1 MISAIKVLKT
11 VTALGTDVS
20 VGSDGIVNI
29 ASVETVDAYNLRGV
43 SVTVPQTE
51 QSGVITITPT
61 TVQNLT
67 VYTFYVNAFSMTTG
81 LPKVVNVSFNSGS
94 GATATS
100 ICNQARAI
108 INADADLSVI
118 ASGTSTIV
126 LTAKATQPFFVAGGA
141 TNNIDSYSNAG
152 ATTIYSGTASNQDT
166 IIYLSAANS
175 TVGRAVRGSVAYL
188 QNKYAYSA
196 NGNALTQ
203 SELALLTSGFFYTE
217 VVISYITTT
226 PSGSGAFKGEI
237 STLEAVVLVRANS
250 DGSSTSFTTTN
261 YADLLGSYGTITGLQ
276 AGYRVSAIPY
286 TAASVTA
293 GISGTIMTVTVGS
306 GLFAGLGL
314 SGASVSPNTQIV
326 SQLTGTTGG
335 AGTYLLNVP
344 STVATGST
352 ITSGTVTISSNLATF
367 TGATTIGM
375 GILAGDF
382 MVADPSGTPSSGYI
396 LALSAGASAGAYSN
410 TRVFATNADEAS
422 VAYNIFKWRPL
433 PL

>member
-1 MISAIKVLKT
+1 MISAIKVLNS

-51 QSGVITITPT
+51 QSGVVTITPT
-61 TVQNLT
+61 AANLA
-67 VYTFYVNAFSMTTG
+67 VYNFYINAFSLSTG
-81 LPKVVNVSFNSGS
+81 LPKVLNVTFTSAAT
-94 GATATS
+94 GADATTIS
-100 ICNQARAI
+100 NQARAI
-108 INADADLSVI
+108 INADTDLSVI
-118 ASGTSTIV
+118 ASGTATIV
-126 LTAKATQPFFVAGGA
+126 LTAKVSQPFFVVGGLLA
-141 TNNIDSYSNAG
+141 NVDSYSSAG
-152 ATTIYSGTASNQDT
+152 ATTIATN
-166 IIYLSAANS
+166 LSAANG
-175 TVGRAVRGSVAYL
+175 TAGRAVRGSVAYL

-196 NGNALTQ
+196 NGNTLTQ
-203 SELALLTSGFFYTE
+203 SELALLTPGFFYTE
-217 VVISYITTT
+217 VVINYITTT

-250 DGSSTSFTTTN
+250 DGSSSVFTTTN
-261 YADLLGSYGTITGLQ
+261 YADLLGSYGTIPGLQ
-276 AGYRVSAIPY
+276 AGYRVSGIPY

-314 SGASVSPNTQIV
+314 SGTGVSPNTQIV
-326 SQLTGTTGG
+326 SQLTGTAGG

-344 STVATGST
+344 STVAPSST
-352 ITSGTVTISSNLATF
+352 ITSGTVTIASNLATF
-367 TGATTIGM
+367 TSATTIGM

-410 TRVFATNADEAS
+410 TRVFATNADETT

-433 PL
+433 PV